1 MKVTIITVVLN
12 SARYIAGCIDS
23 ILMQQHPDI
32 EYIIL
37 DGASTDGTVAI
48 IEKYLSHIFYFE
60 SVKDDDF
67 YSTLNRGLSIANGEI
82 IGILNADDVLADPSV
97 VSIIVKSFLEK
108 NCDAVYGNLN
118 YTKRDNLNTVIRT
131 WRSKKFQR
139 HSLKYGWMPPH
150 PTVYL
155 KKGLF
160 SKLGNYSSNYGASS
174 DYELILRFFYKH
186 RVKAVFVDKLF
197 VKMRLGGVSNST
209 FKQRLKAIT
218 QDYNALLLHNI
229 PYPLIAVIGK
239 KVRKIEQFF

>member
-37 DGASTDGTVAI
+37 DGGSTDGTVEI

-60 SVKDDDF
+60 SSKDDNF

-97 VSIIVKSFLEK
+97 VSIIVKNFLEK

-118 YTKRDNLNTVIRT
+118 YTERDNLNTVIRT

-150 PTVYL
+150 PTVYVR
-155 KKGLF
+155 KELF
-160 SKLGNYSSNYGASS
+160 LKLGNYSSNYGASS

-186 RVKAVFVDKLF
+186 RINAVFVDKLF
-197 VKMRLGGVSNST
+197 VKMRLGGVSNRT
-209 FKQRLKAIT
+209 VKQRLKAIA
-218 QDYNALLLHNI
+218 QDYNALLRHNI